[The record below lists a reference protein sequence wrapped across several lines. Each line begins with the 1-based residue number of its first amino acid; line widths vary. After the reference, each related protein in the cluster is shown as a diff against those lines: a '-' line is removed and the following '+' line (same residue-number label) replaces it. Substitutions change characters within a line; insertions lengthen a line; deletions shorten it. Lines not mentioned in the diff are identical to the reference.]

1 MPGVIGPPVPS
12 NPGLGER
19 PIRQVPDGRGGW
31 ITTKLTDEEMRA
43 YDARERERID
53 GGAAKLAEQYKA
65 RLYGDP
71 EADAAARQA
80 RATGPDPKIRL
91 DASRQALTEALGK
104 LTGQREA
111 RDRAQRHLTGAEK
124 ALAALIEHHRR
135 LDGNRVAAVTRALAE
150 NRDPEDEGDIL
161 DNVAVTRAQDRAATA
176 RRALEGIAA
185 TLAQA
190 EQAVTRAAQEVHSAA
205 EIVLQQESEGMADRL
220 VQAERQVTALRADL
234 RSLSMLWVAPPAG
247 RAHPVQ
253 LTSRVVR
260 ALNNPDSSPAATA
273 TDWAA
278 RLRGLIAG

>member
-1 MPGVIGPPVPS
+1 MASIGPPTVTNS
-12 NPGLGER
+12 SQGER
-19 PIRQVPDGRGGW
+19 PLRQISDGRGGFV
-31 ITTKLTDEEMRA
+31 LTPLSEQEMAER
-43 YDARERERID
+43 DARERQRID
-53 GGAAKLAEQYKA
+53 NGAERLKEMYRE
-65 RLYGDP
+65 RLYGP
-71 EADAAARQA
+71 AEDAAQRG
-80 RATGPDPKIRL
+80 GPDPVIRL
-91 DASRQALTEALGK
+91 GKARTTLIEVQAKVAE
-104 LTGQREA
+104 QREA
-111 RDRAQRHLTGAEK
+111 RDRAQRHLQGAER